1 MCRENAFSLI
11 AEIFVEACGARGG
24 RGSGWGGHAGCCV
37 TSHTAGAPR
46 RAGGDSDPLVP
57 PHWVFRGA
65 QPGRCPAGRGAWHA
79 VAHGTRCSAA
89 GGGSAMRHS
98 LAGRDVHRCLPA
110 RPGGF
115 WEPGAA
121 GVAQTGNGMDGGEGV
136 PSPVG
141 AGCCVGRVGFQ
152 GPHEPVGAE
161 GCVGHCQQRGTHGV
175 SCLCSV
181 CHPLH
186 P

>member
-24 RGSGWGGHAGCCV
+24 RGSGWRGHAGCCV

-46 RAGGDSDPLVP
+46 RAEGGESDPPVP
-57 PHWVFRGA
+57 PHCVFRDA
-65 QPGRCPAGRGAWHA
+65 RPGRCPAGRGAWPA
-79 VAHGTRCSAA
+79 VAHGTRCGA
-89 GGGSAMRHS
+89 GGVGSAMRHS
-98 LAGRDVHRCLPA
+98 LAGRDVHRRLPA
-110 RPGGF
+110 GPGGV

-121 GVAQTGNGMDGGEGV
+121 GVAYPGNGMGGGDGVQAGK
-136 PSPVG
+136 VG
-141 AGCCVGRVGFQ
+141 ILS
-152 GPHEPVGAE
+152 PHEPVGAE
-161 GCVGHCQQRGTHGV
+161 GCAGHCQQWGAHGV

-181 CHPLH
+181 CHSPA